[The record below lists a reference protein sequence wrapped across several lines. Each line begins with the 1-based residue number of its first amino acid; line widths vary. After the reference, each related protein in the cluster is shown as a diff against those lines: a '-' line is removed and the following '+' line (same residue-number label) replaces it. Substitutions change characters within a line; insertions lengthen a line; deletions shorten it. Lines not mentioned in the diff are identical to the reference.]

1 MQRLQSVWVLCAAI
15 ISTTFVLA
23 APALAGENKFVFV
36 PQSDS
41 PGNDYLRV
49 DNSSFE
55 DCSRRCDAQSACN
68 AFTYNRLRGVCFLK
82 RSANAST
89 TFYASATTGIKLSP
103 SELALPPTH
112 TGNPG
117 AYFIIIPRADSPGN
131 DYFKITLFT
140 VEECQHSCEAD
151 KECNAFTYN
160 QAKSAC
166 FLKRATTQWINF
178 YAFATTGIKLATSPS
193 AQ

>member
-1 MQRLQSVWVLCAAI
+1 MQQLQPMLVLRVAI
-15 ISTTFVLA
+15 ISTPLVLA

-49 DNSSFE
+49 DNSSFD
-55 DCSRRCDAQSACN
+55 DCARRCDAQVACN
-68 AFTYNRLRGVCFLK
+68 AFTYNRIRGVCFLK

-89 TFYASATTGIKLSP
+89 TFYASGITGIKLSP
-103 SELALPPTH
+103 SELAPSTH
-112 TGNPG
+112 TGNAG
-117 AYFIIIPRADSPGN
+117 TSFVIIARADSPGN
-131 DYFKITLFT
+131 DYFKMTLFT

-160 QAKSAC
+160 QAKSEC
-166 FLKRATTQWINF
+166 FLKRAATQWIHF
-178 YAFATTGIKLATSPS
+178 YALATTGLKLASSPS